1 MFIKSLKLE
10 GFKSYKNQTVFG
22 PFHEGFNIV
31 VGRNGSGE
39 LENKETYI
47 ILSLLPTNRVR
58 LSGARLCTSFAF
70 CMPIISV

>member
-1 MFIKSLKLE
+1 MFIKSLKLK
-10 GFKSYKNQTVFG
+10 GFKSYKSQTVFG
-22 PFHEGFNIV
+22 PFYEGFNIV

-58 LSGARLCTSFAF
+58 LSEARLCTSFAY
-70 CMPIISV
+70 CLP

>member
-39 LENKETYI
+39 LK
-47 ILSLLPTNRVR
+47 
-58 LSGARLCTSFAF
+58 A
-70 CMPIISV
+70 